1 MKFKKTIQVGIV
13 VLIIAVGV
21 FGMRM
26 LGSVDKES
34 NKRDSKPEF
43 RTVTTENIEI
53 KDIRL
58 KVNGNGIVESKR
70 SLKIVSEVS
79 GKILFAKN
87 DLKNGTYVKKGET
100 VVKID
105 SREVSN
111 ELMSLRSDLMNTVA
125 SILPDF
131 KVENIQT
138 YEKWFAYFQSLNIYD
153 SVPELPEII
162 DAHEKIKVSSRNIFN
177 KYFDVKNKEIKLAKH
192 TIIAPFGG
200 FIKSTGILENS
211 FVSVGSTLFLF
222 DDVNNLEISVPL
234 LVMDFNQIDFS
245 KNPDVIISTEYSD
258 VELKGKIKRKDNIL
272 ERNSQSLNVY
282 VSFKNPKLLSY
293 FLPGN
298 YVNVE
303 VEGKTLPNVAS
314 ISRNLIDTDNYVYT
328 KEDGILNRTKVEIL
342 FLQNNLAIISGD
354 FNTGSQIVTTIL
366 QKPIVG
372 MNIQTIEEKELREK
386 EEEIE
391 ATADTIAQND

>member
-131 KVENIQT
+131 KVENINT

-245 KNPDVIISTEYSD
+245 RNPDVIISTEYSD
-258 VELKGKIKRKDNIL
+258 VVLKGKIKRKDNIL

-282 VSFKNPKLLSY
+282 VSFKNPKLISY

-303 VEGKTLPNVAS
+303 VGGKILPNVAS

-328 KEDGILNRTKVEIL
+328 KKDEKLNRTKVEIL

-354 FNTGSQIVTTIL
+354 FNNGSQIVTTIL

-391 ATADTIAQND
+391 SSIDTIAQID